1 MARAETLE
9 SAGAGGGG
17 GGGSEGERGVPG
29 PLVQPSTCRMEL
41 PRTGFH
47 TWSSLLT
54 APTITTSSYSLHLDQ
69 NHPLQNLP
77 LPLTHPLGQLLPE
90 GPVLPRPPLPPCARR
105 EEEATVCSGERPVE
119 ERMVGILRLP
129 WYMSGSQRI
138 LEFEVDVAGSDGEE
152 PPEASRGP
160 GPLPVMRSQNERP
173 TGHMSGGGHTSWAP
187 TRQGRGLP
195 WEVAVEGEDI
205 RRVAHQLRAIGDQ
218 INTTVLRHHSAWR
231 DWRSA
236 CLQLLNFVAQTLNS
250 LYRLT

>member
-1 MARAETLE
+1 
-9 SAGAGGGG
+9 
-17 GGGSEGERGVPG
+17 
-29 PLVQPSTCRMEL
+29 MEL

-119 ERMVGILRLP
+119 ERM
-129 WYMSGSQRI
+129 
-138 LEFEVDVAGSDGEE
+138 GSDGEE

-218 INTTVLRHHSAWR
+218 INTTVLRHHSAHAAPQWR